1 MNFSSR
7 EAALAALGRI
17 EGYKT
22 DIEWAVDTLEAAPL
36 WRPAAALRKQAGE
49 ALHMISDLAERFE
62 RKLVI
67 TIVGPCGAGKSTLL
81 NALSGVDGLS
91 ESGLGRPTTR
101 RPVVLCR
108 DRSDALQLI
117 ERLGDDNVQIRHS
130 RDAAALDH
138 ILLIDTP
145 DIDSTEQARH
155 APIVREAIALSD
167 VLICLFDS
175 ENPKRR
181 DYIDFLA
188 PYVQVFSGESLLCV
202 LNKCDRQDEGE
213 LRETILPEL
222 ARHLHGAWDKP
233 VRDVLCLSARR
244 HLDDPGWDPKA
255 PPKHDFDQF
264 GALRDEI
271 FGAFESAGHIV
282 DRRLENARS
291 LREFVLAEIRLQIE
305 RDAEALVSA
314 MKRIREAE
322 ASAADSAVDTLRS
335 DDPRRMLGVNVLLYQ
350 KLAQRWLGPV
360 GWIIAIWARVLT
372 FGAGVAAMFRFG
384 RPITQVLGV
393 GRSGRPSGDSG
404 SPASEAE
411 KGERVDTALRDYRKA
426 LLHEWPEISEALIR
440 SRFEKSVRRIEEAL
454 PDREALGDELTTLWN
469 EALEDALERAAR
481 KLSGLGLQFL
491 FNLPVLALIAY
502 VGWMTTESFLREA
515 YFTGDFFLHAFLTMG
530 LILFLCFFLYQIIVR
545 AAAGT
550 ERLTGRAFEAVKAQ
564 VAGERTMPMNPIGEQ
579 VEAVLGLSALP
590 VNNGK
595 EEENQ
600 SPKT

>member
-22 DIEWAVDTLEAAPL
+22 DIEWAMETLEAAPL

-81 NALSGVDGLS
+81 NALSGVDDLS
-91 ESGLGRPTTR
+91 ESGMDRPTTR

-117 ERLGDDNVQIRHS
+117 ERLGDDNVRIRHS

-202 LNKCDRQDEGE
+202 LNKCDRQDEDE

-222 ARHLHGAWDKP
+222 AGHLRGAWDKP
-233 VRDVLCLSARR
+233 VRDILCLAARR
-244 HLDDPGWDPKA
+244 HLDDPKWDPKA

-264 GALRDEI
+264 EALRDEI
-271 FGAFESAGHIV
+271 FGAFNSAGHIV

-291 LREFVLAEIRLQIE
+291 LKDYVSAEIRLQVE
-305 RDAEALVSA
+305 RDGEALVSA

-322 ASAADSAVDTLRS
+322 AVAADSAVDTLRS

-393 GRSGRPSGDSG
+393 GRSGRSSGESG
-404 SPASEAE
+404 SAANEAE
-411 KGERVDTALRDYRKA
+411 KGERVDTALRDYRKT
-426 LLHEWPEISEALIR
+426 LLREWPDISEALIR

-469 EALEDALERAAR
+469 EALEDAMERAAR

-502 VGWMTTESFLREA
+502 VGWMTTDAFLREA

-545 AAAGT
+545 LAAGT
-550 ERLTGRAFEAVKAQ
+550 ERLTGQAFEAVKAQ
-564 VAGERTMPMNPIGEQ
+564 VAEERTMPMNPIGEQ
-579 VEAVLGLSALP
+579 VAAVLGLSALP
-590 VNNGK
+590 VEGGK
-595 EEENQ
+595 NHDH
-600 SPKT
+600 

>member
-1 MNFSSR
+1 MNPASR
-7 EAALAALGRI
+7 QAALAALGRI

-22 DIEWAVDTLEAAPL
+22 DIEWTMDALEAAPL
-36 WRPAAALRKQAGE
+36 WRPAAILRKQAAE

-81 NALSGVDGLS
+81 NALSGVDDLS
-91 ESGLGRPTTR
+91 ESGLDRPTTR

-117 ERLGDDNVQIRHS
+117 EKLGDDNVRIRHS
-130 RDAAALDH
+130 REAAALDH

-167 VLICLFDS
+167 VLLCLFDS

-202 LNKCDRQDEGE
+202 LNKCDRQDEEE
-213 LRETILPEL
+213 LKETILPEL
-222 ARHLHGAWDKP
+222 SHHLDGAWDKP
-233 VRDVLCLSARR
+233 VRGVLCLSARR
-244 HLDDPGWDPKA
+244 HLDDPRWDPKA

-264 GALRDEI
+264 EALRNEI
-271 FGAFESAGHIV
+271 FGAFNSAGHII

-291 LREFVLAEIRLQIE
+291 LREYVLTEIRCQVE
-305 RDAEALVSA
+305 RDGEGLLSA

-322 ASAADSAVDTLRS
+322 AVAADSAVDTLRS

-360 GWIIAIWARVLT
+360 GWIIAVWARALT

-384 RPITQVLGV
+384 RPITQVLGM
-393 GRSGRPSGDSG
+393 GRYGRHSGETG
-404 SPASEAE
+404 SAADAE
-411 KGERVDTALRDYRKA
+411 KGERVDTALRDYRKT
-426 LLHEWPEISEALIR
+426 LLREWPDISDALIR
-440 SRFEKSVRRIEEAL
+440 SRFDKSVRRIEEAL
-454 PDREALGDELTTLWN
+454 PDREALGDELATLWN
-469 EALEDALERAAR
+469 DALEEALESAAR

-545 AAAGT
+545 VVAGT
-550 ERLTGRAFEAVKAQ
+550 ERLTGQAFEAVKEQA
-564 VAGERTMPMNPIGEQ
+564 AAERTMPMNPIGEQ
-579 VEAVLGLSALP
+579 VEAVLGVGALSAEP
-590 VNNGK
+590 G
-595 EEENQ
+595 
-600 SPKT
+600 SG

>member
-22 DIEWAVDTLEAAPL
+22 DIEWAMETLEAAPL

-81 NALSGVDGLS
+81 NALSGVDDLS
-91 ESGLGRPTTR
+91 ESGLDRPTTR

-117 ERLGDDNVQIRHS
+117 ERLGDDNVRIRHS

-188 PYVQVFSGESLLCV
+188 PYVRVFSGESLLCV
-202 LNKCDRQDEGE
+202 LNKCDRQDEDE

-222 ARHLHGAWDKP
+222 AGHLRGAWDKP
-233 VRDVLCLSARR
+233 VRDILCLAARR
-244 HLDDPGWDPKA
+244 HLDDPKWDPKA

-264 GALRDEI
+264 EALRDEI
-271 FGAFESAGHIV
+271 FGAFNSAGHIV

-291 LREFVLAEIRLQIE
+291 LRDYVLAEIRLQVE
-305 RDAEALVSA
+305 RDGEALVSA

-322 ASAADSAVDTLRS
+322 AVAADSAVDTLRS

-393 GRSGRPSGDSG
+393 GRSGRPSGESG
-404 SPASEAE
+404 SAANEAE

-426 LLHEWPEISEALIR
+426 LLREWPDISEALIR

-454 PDREALGDELTTLWN
+454 PDREALGDELATLWN
-469 EALEDALERAAR
+469 EALEDAMERAAR

-502 VGWMTTESFLREA
+502 VGWMTTDAFLREA

-545 AAAGT
+545 LAAGT
-550 ERLTGRAFEAVKAQ
+550 ERLTGQAFEAVKAQ
-564 VAGERTMPMNPIGEQ
+564 VAEERTMPMNPIGEQ
-579 VEAVLGLSALP
+579 VAAVLGLSALP
-590 VNNGK
+590 VDGGK
-595 EEENQ
+595 VDDH
-600 SPKT
+600 

>member
-1 MNFSSR
+1 M
-7 EAALAALGRI
+7 
-17 EGYKT
+17 
-22 DIEWAVDTLEAAPL
+22 
-36 WRPAAALRKQAGE
+36 
-49 ALHMISDLAERFE
+49 MSDLAQRFE

-81 NALSGVDGLS
+81 NALSGVDDLS
-91 ESGLGRPTTR
+91 ESGLDRPTTR

-117 ERLGDDNVQIRHS
+117 ERLGDDSVRIRHS
-130 RDAAALDH
+130 HDAAALDH

-145 DIDSTEQARH
+145 DIDSTHQAEH
-155 APIVREAIALSD
+155 APLVREAIALSD

-202 LNKCDRQDEGE
+202 LNKCDRQEETE
-213 LRETILPEL
+213 LKETILPEL

-233 VRDVLCLSARR
+233 VRDLLCLSARR
-244 HLDDPGWDPKA
+244 HLDDPRWDPKA

-264 GALRDEI
+264 EALRDEI
-271 FGAFESAGHIV
+271 FGAFNSAGHIV

-291 LREFVLAEIRLQIE
+291 LREYVLTEIRLQVE
-305 RDAEALVSA
+305 RDGEGLLSA

-322 ASAADSAVDTLRS
+322 AAAADSAVATLRS

-384 RPITQVLGV
+384 RPLSQVLGM
-393 GRSGRPSGDSG
+393 GRAERGSGEGG
-404 SPASEAE
+404 SAADDPE
-411 KGERVDTALRDYRKA
+411 KGERVDTALRDYRKS
-426 LLHEWPEISEALIR
+426 LLREWPEIADALIR

-454 PDREALGDELTTLWN
+454 PDREALSEELSTLWS
-469 EALEDALERAAR
+469 EALEDVLERSAR
-481 KLSGLGLQFL
+481 RLSGLGLQFL
-491 FNLPVLALIAY
+491 FNLPVLALIVY
-502 VGWMTTESFLREA
+502 VGWITTEAFLREA

-530 LILFLCFFLYQIIVR
+530 LILFLCFFLYQIVVR
-545 AAAGT
+545 IAAGT
-550 ERLTGRAFEAVKAQ
+550 ERLTGQAFDAVKAQ
-564 VAGERTMPMNPIGEQ
+564 VAQERTMPTNPIGEQ
-579 VEAVLGLSALP
+579 VEAVLGLSVLP
-590 VNNGK
+590 VG
-595 EEENQ
+595 EEREL
-600 SPKT
+600 TE

>member
-22 DIEWAVDTLEAAPL
+22 DIEWAMETLEAAPL
-36 WRPAAALRKQAGE
+36 WRPASALRKQAGE

-81 NALSGVDGLS
+81 NALSGVDDLS
-91 ESGLGRPTTR
+91 ESGMDRPTTR

-117 ERLGDDNVQIRHS
+117 ERLGDDNVRIRHS

-188 PYVQVFSGESLLCV
+188 PYVRVFSGESLLCV
-202 LNKCDRQDEGE
+202 LNKCDRQDEDE

-222 ARHLHGAWDKP
+222 AGHLRGAWDKP
-233 VRDVLCLSARR
+233 VRDILCLAARR
-244 HLDDPGWDPKA
+244 HLDDPKWDPKA

-264 GALRDEI
+264 EALRDEI
-271 FGAFESAGHIV
+271 FGAFNSAGHIV

-291 LREFVLAEIRLQIE
+291 LKDYVSAEIRLQVE
-305 RDAEALVSA
+305 RDGEALLSA

-322 ASAADSAVDTLRS
+322 AVAADSAVDTLRS

-393 GRSGRPSGDSG
+393 GRSGRPSGESG
-404 SPASEAE
+404 SAANEAE
-411 KGERVDTALRDYRKA
+411 KGERVDTALRDYRKT
-426 LLHEWPEISEALIR
+426 LLREWPDISEALIR

-454 PDREALGDELTTLWN
+454 PDREALGDELATLWN
-469 EALEDALERAAR
+469 EALEDAMERAAR

-502 VGWMTTESFLREA
+502 VGWMTTDAFLREA

-545 AAAGT
+545 LAAGT
-550 ERLTGRAFEAVKAQ
+550 ERLTGQAFEAVKEQ
-564 VAGERTMPMNPIGEQ
+564 VAEERTMPMNPIGEQ
-579 VEAVLGLSALP
+579 VAAVLGLSALP
-590 VNNGK
+590 AEGGK
-595 EEENQ
+595 VDDH
-600 SPKT
+600 

>member
-22 DIEWAVDTLEAAPL
+22 DIEWAMETLEAAPL

-81 NALSGVDGLS
+81 NALSGVDDLS
-91 ESGLGRPTTR
+91 ESGLDRPTTR

-117 ERLGDDNVQIRHS
+117 ERLGDDNVRIRHS

-202 LNKCDRQDEGE
+202 LNKCDRQDEDE

-222 ARHLHGAWDKP
+222 AGHLRGAWDKP
-233 VRDVLCLSARR
+233 VRDILCLAARR
-244 HLDDPGWDPKA
+244 HLDDPKWDPKA

-264 GALRDEI
+264 EALRDEI
-271 FGAFESAGHIV
+271 FGAFNSAGHIV

-291 LREFVLAEIRLQIE
+291 LKDYVSAEIRLQVE
-305 RDAEALVSA
+305 RDGEALVSA

-322 ASAADSAVDTLRS
+322 AVAADSAVDTLRS

-393 GRSGRPSGDSG
+393 GRSGRPSGESG
-404 SPASEAE
+404 SAANEAE
-411 KGERVDTALRDYRKA
+411 KGERVDTALRDYRKT
-426 LLHEWPEISEALIR
+426 LLREWPDISEALIR

-454 PDREALGDELTTLWN
+454 PDREALGDELATLWN
-469 EALEDALERAAR
+469 EALEDAMERAAR

-502 VGWMTTESFLREA
+502 VGWMTTDAFLREA

-545 AAAGT
+545 LAAGT
-550 ERLTGRAFEAVKAQ
+550 ERLTGQAFEAVKAQ
-564 VAGERTMPMNPIGEQ
+564 VAEERTMPMNPIGEQ
-579 VEAVLGLSALP
+579 VAAVLGLSALP
-590 VNNGK
+590 AEGGK
-595 EEENQ
+595 VDDH
-600 SPKT
+600 

>member
-22 DIEWAVDTLEAAPL
+22 DIEWAMETLEAAPL

-81 NALSGVDGLS
+81 NALSGVDDLS
-91 ESGLGRPTTR
+91 ESGLDRPTTR

-117 ERLGDDNVQIRHS
+117 ERLGDDNVRIRHS

-202 LNKCDRQDEGE
+202 LNKCDRQDEDE

-222 ARHLHGAWDKP
+222 AGHLRGAWDKP
-233 VRDVLCLSARR
+233 VRDILCLAARR
-244 HLDDPGWDPKA
+244 HLDDPKWDPKA

-264 GALRDEI
+264 EALRDEI
-271 FGAFESAGHIV
+271 FGAFNSAGHIV

-291 LREFVLAEIRLQIE
+291 LKDYVSAEIRLQVE
-305 RDAEALVSA
+305 RDGEALVSA

-322 ASAADSAVDTLRS
+322 AVAADSAVDTLRS

-393 GRSGRPSGDSG
+393 GRSGRPSGESG
-404 SPASEAE
+404 SAANEAE
-411 KGERVDTALRDYRKA
+411 KGERVDTALRDYRKT
-426 LLHEWPEISEALIR
+426 LLREWPDISEALIR

-454 PDREALGDELTTLWN
+454 PDREALGDELATLWN
-469 EALEDALERAAR
+469 EALEDAMERAAR

-502 VGWMTTESFLREA
+502 VGWMTTDAFLREA

-545 AAAGT
+545 LAAGT
-550 ERLTGRAFEAVKAQ
+550 ERLTGQAFEAVKEQ
-564 VAGERTMPMNPIGEQ
+564 VAEERTMPMNPIGEQ
-579 VEAVLGLSALP
+579 VAAVLGLSALP
-590 VNNGK
+590 AEGGK
-595 EEENQ
+595 VDDH
-600 SPKT
+600 